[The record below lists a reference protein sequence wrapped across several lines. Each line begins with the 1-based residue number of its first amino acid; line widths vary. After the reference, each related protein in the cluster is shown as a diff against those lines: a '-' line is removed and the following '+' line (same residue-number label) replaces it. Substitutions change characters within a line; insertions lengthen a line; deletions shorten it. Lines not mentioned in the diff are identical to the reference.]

1 MGKKIIIAAGGTGG
15 HVFPAIC
22 VANALKTK
30 GCDVRFSTD
39 RRGMKYLGIYENS
52 AIIQIVNTSSRARLY
67 ASLLKNTLKSFFKLL
82 KNRPDC
88 VIGFGGYPSVPYV
101 LAAQILGIKT
111 IIHEQNAV
119 VGKANKLLSKL
130 ANRVIMSFEKV
141 KGLPVSS
148 KTVYIGNPTRF
159 EDEYCIPNH
168 EKNDEDDVF
177 GILVFGGSQG
187 AKVFSDEITDA
198 ICNISKLKRLS
209 IYQQARQE
217 DIEKIKQKY
226 SNAGVECVVSGFF
239 HNMNEVYKNVDLVV
253 SRSGASSVFEIIGFR
268 KPSILVPYTKSI
280 NDDQEENAKFLER
293 NGASIIVDE
302 NNISMS
308 GVFNIIKSL
317 IEDKIKLED
326 MEKSLENLFVPHIT
340 SKIAE
345 EIIDFLRK

>member
-39 RRGMKYLGIYENS
+39 RRGVKYLGTYGDS
-52 AIIQIVNTSSRARLY
+52 AIIQAVNTSSRTKLY

-82 KNRPDC
+82 KNRPDS

-101 LAAQILGIKT
+101 LSAQILGIKT

-130 ANRVIMSFEKV
+130 ANKVITSFEEV
-141 KGLPVSS
+141 KGLAVSS
-148 KTVYIGNPTRF
+148 KIVCIGNPTRF
-159 EDEYCIPNH
+159 EDEYCIPSH
-168 EKNDEDDVF
+168 KKNEEDDAF

-198 ICNISKLKRLS
+198 ICNISKIKRLR
-209 IYQQARQE
+209 IYQQARPE

-226 SNAGVECVVSGFF
+226 SNAGVECVVSDFF

-268 KPSILVPYTKSI
+268 KPSILVPYKKSI
-280 NDDQEENAKFLER
+280 NSDQEENAKFLKH
-293 NGASIIVDE
+293 NGATIIIDEDNVSI
-302 NNISMS
+302 NSA
-308 GVFNIIKSL
+308 FYIIKSL
-317 IEDKIKLED
+317 IEDRTKLED
-326 MEKSLENLFVPHIT
+326 MERSLESLFVPQIT